1 MVSRRIAILEG
12 RELPWMQVAGSSVLI
27 LPLHACDIVAAL
39 FRTSSYP
46 GGKCLI
52 IEARADLLA
61 RRMAETC
68 FNCLR
73 SFRDSQL

>member
-1 MVSRRIAILEG
+1 MVSRRLAILEG

-39 FRTSSYP
+39 FQTSSCL
-46 GGKCLI
+46 GGKCLTI
-52 IEARADLLA
+52 KARADMLA
-61 RRMAETC
+61 REMARTC